1 MTAPTVRTNRCAVDI
16 LPCTAKYSMIIT
28 EQKHAEKENFMKRK
42 LSILL
47 IVLIFVAG
55 IGIMSYPLVSSAI
68 NNYVSRSSVKEYTNK
83 VAQMPSEKTQKM
95 FEEATKY
102 NNSLSNNMII
112 TDPFDEKAF
121 QKIGERYEHT
131 LSVDEDGLIGYID
144 IPKINVYLPIYHGTS
159 EEILSKGA
167 GHLQNTSFPVGGK
180 STHAVISAH
189 SGYPGETFFDYLTDM
204 KVGDEFYVHIL
215 DRTLKYEVDQIEVVL
230 PSEINSL
237 RIVDG
242 EDLVTLLTC
251 TPYGVNTHRL
261 LVRGK
266 HVAYDDTK
274 YVETGVSLAK
284 FDNGYIFFLG
294 YKIPYAVAAGI
305 IVGFVALVAFVVIF
319 LLKRKKKKSV
329 GAKRL
334 KADSADE
341 NSDDSG
347 GDADA

>member
-1 MTAPTVRTNRCAVDI
+1 
-16 LPCTAKYSMIIT
+16 
-28 EQKHAEKENFMKRK
+28 MKRK

-68 NNYVSRSSVKEYTNK
+68 NNYVSRSRVKEYTDR

-121 QKIGERYEHT
+121 QKIGANYEKT
-131 LSVDEDGLIGYID
+131 LNIDDNGLIGYID
-144 IPKINVYLPIYHGTS
+144 VPKINVYLPIYHGTS

-167 GHLQNTSFPVGGK
+167 GHLQNTSLPVGGT
-180 STHAVISAH
+180 STHSVISAH
-189 SGYPGETFFDYLTDM
+189 SGFPGETFFDYLTDM
-204 KVGDEFYVHIL
+204 KVGDEFYVH
-215 DRTLKYEVDQIEVVL
+215 IEVVL

-266 HVAYDDTK
+266 RVDYDDTK
-274 YVETGVSLAK
+274 YIETGESLAK

-294 YKIPYAVAAGI
+294 YKIPYAVAIGI
-305 IVGFVALVAFVVIF
+305 IVGFVALVVFVVVF
-319 LLKRKKKKSV
+319 LLKRKKKKSN

-334 KADSADE
+334 RDDSADE
-341 NSDDSG
+341 NQNDSG
-347 GDADA
+347 GDSDD